1 MPLVIVANCFVQGVE
16 LQEQGLPLPC
26 GQESDALLAVFAG
39 NLILFFFRHILG
51 NVQLMSFRNSGQL
64 SSRVQDEE
72 GLGRLRMH
80 PLVHQTERQVYFCD
94 N

>member
-1 MPLVIVANCFVQGVE
+1 MQGVE

-26 GQESDALLAVFAG
+26 GQEPHALLAVFAG
-39 NLILFFFRHILG
+39 TFMLFFFELNLG
-51 NVQLMSFRNSGQL
+51 NAHYYLLPQTGQL
-64 SSRVQDEE
+64 PSRVQDEE

-80 PLVHQTERQVYFCD
+80 PLVHQTERRVYFCD